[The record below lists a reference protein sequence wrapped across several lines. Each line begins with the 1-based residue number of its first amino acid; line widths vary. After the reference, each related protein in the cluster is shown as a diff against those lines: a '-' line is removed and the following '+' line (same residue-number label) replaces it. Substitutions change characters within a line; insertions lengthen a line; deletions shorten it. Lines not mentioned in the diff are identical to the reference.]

1 MFRPFVY
8 LIENKYFN
16 SSYGILIVLCV
27 CSLCYSYTNHSCL
40 QSVYKTRWQ
49 NCIRLFKIMEHK
61 VVFHSPLMG
70 LKAGFSLT
78 FHKVSKKKLVIWLK
92 FTSANEALLPSYR
105 EGNVWLFKCRGL
117 STWRELR
124 EGDFF
129 LQCFSIVTEAKQAK
143 DSGWD

>member
-27 CSLCYSYTNHSCL
+27 CSLCYSYTNRSCL

-78 FHKVSKKKLVIWLK
+78 FHIVSKKNWSFGLNLP
-92 FTSANEALLPSYR
+92 LLTRPYS
-105 EGNVWLFKCRGL
+105 
-117 STWRELR
+117 
-124 EGDFF
+124 
-129 LQCFSIVTEAKQAK
+129 QVTERGMF
-143 DSGWD
+143 DSSNAGSLVHRGN

>member
-27 CSLCYSYTNHSCL
+27 CSLCYSCTNHSCL

-78 FHKVSKKKLVIWLK
+78 FHTVSKKNWSFGLNLP
-92 FTSANEALLPSYR
+92 LLTRPYS
-105 EGNVWLFKCRGL
+105 
-117 STWRELR
+117 
-124 EGDFF
+124 
-129 LQCFSIVTEAKQAK
+129 QVTERGMF
-143 DSGWD
+143 DSSNAGGLVHRGN

>member
-70 LKAGFSLT
+70 LKAGFSLI
-78 FHKVSKKKLVIWLK
+78 FHTVSEKNWSFGLNLPLLTRPYSQDTERGMFDSSNAGGLVH
-92 FTSANEALLPSYR
+92 R
-105 EGNVWLFKCRGL
+105 GN
-117 STWRELR
+117 
-124 EGDFF
+124 
-129 LQCFSIVTEAKQAK
+129 
-143 DSGWD
+143 